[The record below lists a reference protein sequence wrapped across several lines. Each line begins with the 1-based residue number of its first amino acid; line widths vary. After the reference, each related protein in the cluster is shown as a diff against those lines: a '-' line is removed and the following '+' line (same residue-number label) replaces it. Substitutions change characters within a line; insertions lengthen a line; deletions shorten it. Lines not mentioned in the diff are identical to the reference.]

1 MSQDGEQAWTKLH
14 QGTVMVLVKLID
26 NQINLDKQIYLII
39 HLNAHHSFHLSILLS
54 IHLIVHFHLGYL
66 IYSVEVKLHY

>member
-26 NQINLDKQIYLII
+26 NQINLDTDIS
-39 HLNAHHSFHLSILLS
+39 NMN
-54 IHLIVHFHLGYL
+54 
-66 IYSVEVKLHY
+66 EE